1 MAKVYGIEEEANE
14 VPTLKRGISFIND
27 SFNKQKDKF
36 KNEMKQAY
44 QIEVLRSKF
53 IWMIFY

>member
-53 IWMIFY
+53 I